1 MDILT
6 SVSLVTRLTRG
17 AFVAL
22 VLILWFGRMWNY
34 ERQAVQT
41 SPTLRTDGRK
51 DTVVWL
57 TPWVLPAMIPLLWL
71 VLAAIFGPAYSSAVL
86 LELSLQLVVLLTFY
100 FGLLLALLPLLR
112 RWISA
117 RACATLWLLPVFVC
131 FYLNTWTWSKTF
143 LPPLAVLRV
152 PPGLAPLL
160 LGVWLAGALAV
171 VLWHTVSH
179 LRFRKALL
187 AHARPVEDQ
196 QVLALWHA
204 ELRLISRTKPIPLLV
219 SPRLSSPLTIGL
231 WDRAL
236 RTVLPQRDYT
246 QEQYRLIFRHELRHV
261 QRRDVDTKCFYIFC
275 KALCWFNPLVWIA
288 LNKAAA
294 DLELSCD
301 EMVVYGAAE
310 DTRREYA
317 ALLLDCAGDDRGLST
332 CLSASASSL
341 RRRLRGVLKPGAR
354 FSGALV
360 LGIAV
365 LALTLC
371 TGLVTV
377 SGSYGSLGEL
387 VLEPQGQVRL
397 DSATVRIGLGRIDR
411 GSLNTQTRAALL
423 DYLSDLPVTRL
434 TTGRELYGATASL
447 TLGFNHKALRLE
459 VQDQLCILYIQG
471 TNDLTAT
478 IWQIDQP
485 VDWAYVLEVLTE
497 DL

>member
-1 MDILT
+1 MNYVVIWAF
-6 SVSLVTRLTRG
+6 RL
-17 AFVAL
+17 FVAAL
-22 VLILWFGRMWNY
+22 LAFGVAYAFRREWKY
-34 ERQAVQT
+34 EQQVALTGST
-41 SPTLRTDGRK
+41 SRRGGGRY
-51 DTVVWL
+51 TVVWL
-57 TPWVLPAMIPLLWL
+57 NPWVLPLMVAALWL
-71 VLAAIFGPAYSSAVL
+71 ISLPFSGLAVSTALVAEF
-86 LELSLQLVVLLTFY
+86 SLQLVVALTFY
-100 FGLLLALLPLLR
+100 FAALLLLLPLLR
-112 RWISA
+112 QKISA
-117 RACATLWLLPVFVC
+117 RACATLWLLPIFLYYNLAVWQRT
-131 FYLNTWTWSKTF
+131 Y
-143 LPPLAVLRV
+143 LPPPVVLRL
-152 PPGLAPLL
+152 PAGLAPLL
-160 LGVWLAGALAV
+160 AGLWAAGFCAV
-171 VLWHTVSH
+171 VLWHVFSH
-179 LRFRKALL
+179 FRFRRAILKD
-187 AHARPVEDQ
+187 ARPVEDPDTVELWWAEQ
-196 QVLALWHA
+196 RQALLKRH
-204 ELRLISRTKPIPLLV
+204 IKLV
-219 SPRLSSPLTIGL
+219 TSPHVASPLTIGL
-231 WDRAL
+231 TL
-236 RTVLPQRDYT
+236 GSMRTVLPERAYT
-246 QEQYRLIFRHELRHV
+246 PDQYRLIFRHELRHV

-288 LNKAAA
+288 LNRAAA

-310 DTRREYA
+310 DTRKEYA

-360 LGIAV
+360 LGVAV
-365 LALTLC
+365 LALALC

-397 DSATVRIGLGRIDR
+397 DSATVRIGPGRIDQ

-447 TLGFNHKALRLE
+447 TLGFNDKALRLE

-471 TNDLTAT
+471 ANDLTAT